1 MLQCRV
7 GSINN
12 VAALPNVAG
21 LPSSVGIS
29 VNTNETNGKDLSG
42 DCSKDVHHEIAQME
56 VNIVDSPGNLE
67 ISEKLSVAEVH
78 ATNVENL
85 DSELKPIK
93 DETEI
98 VHSIDVV
105 KSDNPQFTSEKS
117 VEIDAET
124 TPPNVT
130 DSLDDMDDLA
140 IYNFSDEYFEE
151 LYHALKCRINI
162 LSVFDFAHDFFNDSE
177 MKNTEAANELWVDVF
192 HFSED
197 FFGPSL
203 QDKCHSDLRLSG
215 VNFDQNNFED
225 AKNISQV
232 GKSSKDNLLDNAFN
246 FEESFFDTSIPSVP
260 QIGIVDNSLNVVF
273 DFSENF
279 FDSDYTDNCLKLYC
293 SDYGDQAMQPHD
305 SSARKV
311 SSDLPR
317 EENFLFNIQ
326 L

>member
-12 VAALPNVAG
+12 VAALPNVVG

-29 VNTNETNGKDLSG
+29 VNTIETNGKDLSG

-85 DSELKPIK
+85 DSELKSIK
-93 DETEI
+93 DET
-98 VHSIDVV
+98 
-105 KSDNPQFTSEKS
+105 
-117 VEIDAET
+117 EIDAET

-130 DSLDDMDDLA
+130 DSLDDMDNLA

-151 LYHALKCRINI
+151 LYHALKCRNNI

-177 MKNTEAANELWVDVF
+177 IKNTEAANELWVDVF

-225 AKNISQV
+225 AENISQV
-232 GKSSKDNLLDNAFN
+232 GKSSKDNLLDSAFN

-260 QIGIVDNSLNVVF
+260 QIGIVDNLNVVF